1 MANPL
6 KNLPTKPGRTAPSS
20 RVKKIPKEGNKKF
33 IGPESDRVDDGQM
46 AKWSGEA
53 DHGTEQYKEM
63 RRMPRKKV
71 MREYS
76 ERYTNRNRSFD
87 TEPQNVRDV
96 YFRLNSVLSPKNRRL
111 LKILMG
117 EGATAI

>member
-1 MANPL
+1 MTNPL
-6 KNLPTKPGRTAPSS
+6 RKLPTKPGRTAPSS
-20 RVKKIPKEGNKKF
+20 RVKKIVKEGNKKF
-33 IGPESDRVDDGQM
+33 IGPESERVYDGQIE
-46 AKWSGEA
+46 KWSGEA
-53 DHGTEQYKEM
+53 DYGTEQYKEM

-71 MREYS
+71 MRGLS